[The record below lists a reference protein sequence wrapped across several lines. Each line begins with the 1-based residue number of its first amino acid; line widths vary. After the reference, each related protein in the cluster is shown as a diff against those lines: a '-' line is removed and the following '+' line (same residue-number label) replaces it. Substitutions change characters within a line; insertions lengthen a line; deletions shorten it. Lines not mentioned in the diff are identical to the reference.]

1 MIPFASF
8 RTIRSGY
15 SPKTQHLPLRA
26 AVRTLI
32 LALLV
37 CAQTLQA
44 DVPLV
49 VAGKSAAVI
58 VTADHPDP
66 VAAYAAE
73 ELALHIAKATGVRL
87 KITTESAL
95 QPGDAARIYVGDSQA
110 AEAAGIDVGKLSAES
125 FVLRTVGK
133 SLFIV
138 GEDKQGEPLDP
149 DTRAGTLWGVYE
161 WLDRA
166 LHVRWLW
173 PGELGTFVPKTA
185 MLKAGDVNETI
196 APRFFQRKLRPG
208 LGLTSE
214 HPALGFTAAAF
225 EQFSREQSTF
235 LRRHRMGRSNPLGY
249 GHAFVD
255 WWKKYGAE
263 HPEWF
268 QLRED
273 GKRGPSK
280 PTSRFSMCV
289 SNSDLQRQIVSLWDA
304 RRSAKPGVP
313 GFINACENDI
323 LGQCTCAACRALDGT
338 APDDYLTYYS
348 ATSKMVNSRFVSDR
362 YARFWLSVQQ
372 LAAKIDPNANVIGYV
387 YFNYFQAPT
396 TGVRLNEHILLG
408 YCPSGGWFPR
418 SPEEHA
424 WMKRQ
429 WDGWRDTGAR
439 LFLRT
444 NHLLDGYCMPF
455 IFAHQ
460 FADDF
465 QHAARNGIVATDL
478 DSLTGQW
485 ATQGPNLYVA
495 ARLHVRP
502 EASADD
508 VLAEYYA
515 AFGPASSQV
524 KQYFDYWET
533 YTTGHRVEFN
543 KAMEELQASRW
554 RTWAKAAHVVFP
566 PACFAP
572 AEQMLDDAATAAG
585 TDKEAAA
592 RVAFLKQGLAHA
604 KLCARISGQLTLAN
618 PVASKEAT
626 KALLDELITFR
637 RAAERSGI
645 GNFNHDA
652 WVEDLSW
659 KLSDE
664 TRKTPDLY
672 P

>member
-1 MIPFASF
+1 MKHIACALTALLMASPA
-8 RTIRSGY
+8 GA
-15 SPKTQHLPLRA
+15 L
-26 AVRTLI
+26 TLI
-32 LALLV
+32 KDGEPKAI
-37 CAQTLQA
+37 
-44 DVPLV
+44 
-49 VAGKSAAVI
+49 I
-58 VTADHPDP
+58 VTADSPGP
-66 VAAYAAE
+66 VAKYAAAE
-73 ELALHIAKATGVRL
+73 FVDHVEKATGVRL
-87 KITTESAL
+87 AVTTESKL
-95 QPGDAARIYVGDSQA
+95 KPGTDGCVFIGDCHA
-110 AEAAGIDVGKLSAES
+110 VRAAGIDVGKLPAEA
-125 FVLRTVGK
+125 FVMRGNERT
-133 SLFIV
+133 LFIA
-138 GEDKQGEPLDP
+138 GDDKQGDPLDP
-149 DTRAGTLWGVYE
+149 NTRAGTLWGVYE
-161 WLDRA
+161 WLDRE

-185 MLKAGDVNETI
+185 TVVAGDVDETI
-196 APRFFQRKLRPG
+196 PPRFFQRKLRPG
-208 LGLTSE
+208 LGFTGE

-225 EQFSREQSTF
+225 EQFSHEQSVF
-235 LRRHRMGRSNPLGY
+235 LRRHRMGRSHPMGY

-255 WWKKYGAE
+255 WWKTYGAE

-273 GKRGPSK
+273 GRRGPSK
-280 PTSRFSMCV
+280 PTARFSMCV
-289 SNSDLQRQIVSLWDA
+289 SNPDLQRQIVSLWEA
-304 RRSAKPGVP
+304 RRSTKPGVP

-323 LGQCTCAACRALDGT
+323 LGQCTCATCRALDGA
-338 APDDYLTYYS
+338 APADYLTYYS
-348 ATSKMVNSRFVSDR
+348 ATSKMANSRFVSDR
-362 YARFWLSVQQ
+362 YAHFWLSVQQ
-372 LAAKIDPNANVIGYV
+372 HAAKIDPNATVIGYV

-418 SPEEHA
+418 SPAEDA

-429 WDGWRDTGAR
+429 WDGWRSTGAR

-460 FADDF
+460 FAEDF
-465 QHAARNGIVATDL
+465 QHAARHGMVATDL

-502 EASADD
+502 EASPDD

-515 AFGPASSQV
+515 AFGPAAAQV
-524 KQYFDYWET
+524 KSYFDYWEN
-533 YTTGHRVEFN
+533 YTTGHREEIN

-572 AEQMLDDAATAAG
+572 AEQMLDAAATAVG
-585 TDKEAAA
+585 TDKDAAA

-618 PVASKEAT
+618 PVASRAET

-637 RAAERSGI
+637 RGAERSGI
-645 GNFNHDA
+645 GNFNHTA